1 MSEYT
6 FLSRVPEES
15 YLLDESAFGPD
26 SIFPEPFYIDW
37 AFAPSDS
44 TPIEERMH
52 NSDLGIEIDG
62 KPCMRQDPFSKY
74 NHRVVDGYHV
84 LDVTPIDHIKE
95 KNKNRKV
102 EYRYNSD
109 WFRSD
114 NFKKDHDGL
123 HILFSGCSNTEGIGA
138 NIENVWS
145 HMLYEEISKQT
156 KTSGFFSLARAGGGL
171 HPIIH
176 NFTGYV
182 KQYGAPDYLF
192 LLLPN
197 ILRFSE
203 FDTERN
209 KWRYAQINPWQD
221 KAKLKENIEKHR
233 AEFPVWLYTLKL
245 FIEYCNSIGTKVI
258 WSTWDAWE
266 VPNIVNSN
274 RFSDTFFK
282 IGDLTEELF
291 LERYSFAAD
300 REDAIEARDGHDGF
314 ITQYH
319 WFTEFK
325 NELIKRGVI
334 NESI

>member
-1 MSEYT
+1 MSKYT
-6 FLSRVPEES
+6 FLSKVPEES
-15 YLLDESAFGPD
+15 YLLPESAFAAD
-26 SIFPEPFYIDW
+26 SLFPEPFYIDW
-37 AFAPSDS
+37 AYAPKDS
-44 TPIEERMH
+44 TPIEERLS
-52 NSDLGIEIDG
+52 NSDLSIEVDG
-62 KPCMRQDPFSKY
+62 KAWMRKDPFSKY
-74 NHRVVDGYHV
+74 NHRLIDGYHTI
-84 LDVTPIDHIKE
+84 DVTPIDHIKE
-95 KNKNRKV
+95 QNKNRKV

-114 NFKKDHDGL
+114 HFKKDHDGL
-123 HILFSGCSNTEGIGA
+123 HIVFSGCSNTEGIGA

-145 HMLYEEISKQT
+145 HMLYKEISKQV
-156 KTSGFFSLARAGGGL
+156 KTSGFFSLARAGSGL

-203 FDTERN
+203 FNTDQNRWQY
-209 KWRYAQINPWQD
+209 KQINPWGD
-221 KAKLKENIEKHR
+221 KENLQDNIQKHR
-233 AEFPVWLYTLKL
+233 AEFPAWVYTFKL
-245 FIEYCNSIGTKVI
+245 FIEYCNSIGTKVV

-266 VPNIVNSN
+266 VPNIINSHK
-274 RFSDTFFK
+274 FDDTFFK
-282 IGDLTEELF
+282 IQDLTEELF
-291 LERYSFAAD
+291 LNKYVNFID

-325 NELIKRGVI
+325 NEITKRGII
-334 NESI
+334 NETV